1 MEERR
6 CSGGREGVAAVVVV
20 ARFQISRRLD
30 AGRSWTHYSVESLC
44 RSIVKDLEDEVS
56 EGKEKKG
63 KKKKCALHE
72 DEVGGRETF
81 VIALVPLERGKE
93 GITGNGVVGVELRLS
108 IGSRS

>member
-30 AGRSWTHYSVESLC
+30 AGRSWTHYSVESLR

-56 EGKEKKG
+56 EGEEKKG

-72 DEVGGRETF
+72 DKVGGRETF
-81 VIALVPLERGKE
+81 VIALVFGKRK
-93 GITGNGVVGVELRLS
+93 GGNNGKRSSWRRITTVNR
-108 IGSRS
+108 

>member
-6 CSGGREGVAAVVVV
+6 CSGGREGVTAVVLV

-72 DEVGGRETF
+72 DKVGGRET
-81 VIALVPLERGKE
+81 VIALVPLERGNNGKRSSWRR
-93 GITGNGVVGVELRLS
+93 ITTVNR
-108 IGSRS
+108 